1 MYGCLS
7 MGVPLTAGFH
17 ARGLREVSQGSDRL
31 GAVRGGGWEAGEGF
45 VIVAYVRASVHGSAP
60 SAE

>member
-1 MYGCLS
+1 MS
-7 MGVPLTAGFH
+7 MGVPLTTNFH

-31 GAVRGGGWEAGEGF
+31 GAVVVGGQAGEGF
-45 VIVAYVRASVHGSAP
+45 VIVAYVRVSAHGSAP

>member
-1 MYGCLS
+1 MS

-31 GAVRGGGWEAGEGF
+31 GAVVVGGQAGEGF
-45 VIVAYVRASVHGSAP
+45 VIVAYVRVSAHGSAP